1 LKNRLRPLN
10 SWDFPSINKYKL
22 LILLYK
28 IIYGFYAWMAF
39 FLLRTKHLE
48 HYKKQGGEMRKNQ
61 IGFTLIEIAI
71 VLVIIGLLLGGVLKG
86 QELIQNA
93 RVRNIIAQQDGIKA
107 AFFGFQDRYRGIPGD
122 YLATSAAANI
132 PGAGATPCGGDGN
145 SLIDTTA
152 ESICAWYHLSKSG
165 FITGSYTGTG
175 TSATTANSPSN
186 AFGGLMQLIFNG
198 VYLDSA
204 TTPPSVHNIKTG
216 INIPSVAL
224 AEVDRKIDDGSPITG
239 QFRYSSW
246 NVPSSAACVTSGNTW
261 DVTGGQTVCGGVSLF

>member
-1 LKNRLRPLN
+1 
-10 SWDFPSINKYKL
+10 
-22 LILLYK
+22 
-28 IIYGFYAWMAF
+28 
-39 FLLRTKHLE
+39 
-48 HYKKQGGEMRKNQ
+48 MRRNQ
-61 IGFTLIEIAI
+61 TGFTLIEIAI

-122 YLATSAAANI
+122 YLATSATANI
-132 PGAGATPCGGDGN
+132 PGAGTTSCGGDGN

-175 TSATTANSPSN
+175 PSATTANSPSN
-186 AFGGLMQLIFNG
+186 AFGGLMQLIFDK
-198 VYLDSA
+198 VYDA
-204 TTPPSVHNIKTG
+204 TAANPATNVHNIKTG

-224 AEVDRKIDDGSPITG
+224 AEVDRKIDDGNPLTG
-239 QFRYSSW
+239 QFRHSTW
-246 NVPSSAACVTSGNTW
+246 NEPPGATCVNSAATPPAW
-261 DVTGGQTVCGGVSLF
+261 DITGGQSVCDGASLF